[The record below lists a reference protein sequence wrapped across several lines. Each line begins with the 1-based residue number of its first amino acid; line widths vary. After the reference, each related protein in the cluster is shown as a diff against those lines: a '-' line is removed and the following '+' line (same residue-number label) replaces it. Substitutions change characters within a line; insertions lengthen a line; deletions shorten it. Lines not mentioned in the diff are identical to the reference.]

1 MAPPMQG
8 LVLEEEEPVLVGA
21 VDVHLDLH
29 GAGVDLLGLVQV
41 LEDALGLEVLGAD
54 GAHVHKADGL
64 AVAAQLVAHL
74 EVAVKRGR
82 DHLVVNLHVL
92 QGGAEGGVAAVVR
105 PVGVD
110 DADLGDGGDALL
122 AGKVALAELDVGQ
135 VHGQAAVGYELGQL
149 LVREVKE
156 ALELFHG
163 LGGGVVLE

>member
-1 MAPPMQG
+1 M
-8 LVLEEEEPVLVGA
+8 
-21 VDVHLDLH
+21 
-29 GAGVDLLGLVQV
+29 
-41 LEDALGLEVLGAD
+41 
-54 GAHVHKADGL
+54 
-64 AVAAQLVAHL
+64 AHL

-82 DHLVVNLHVL
+82 DHLVVDLHVL
-92 QGGAEGGVAAVVR
+92 KGGAEGGVAAVVR

-149 LVREVKE
+149 FVREVKE
-156 ALELFHG
+156 ALELLHG